1 MITLSRLLRSITE
14 FYRKGSIKPIRPI
27 QVFNAS
33 DIQHAFKVVQ
43 QNQHIGKIVVELRE
57 SAGQSF
63 IECGVAERK
72 RTPVFNS
79 SASYLLVGGLG
90 GVGRAV
96 SAWLVEHGAH
106 HLIFLSRSAGK
117 SEDQEFAQE
126 LVTMGA
132 TVELIKGS
140 VSEPNDVT
148 HAIQAAGDAPLKGI
162 INLSML
168 LRDQSWRDM
177 TWDDWC
183 TGIGPKVQ
191 GTWNLHNL
199 TMATG
204 AELDFFVLFS
214 SISGIIGNIGQANY
228 ASASSFMDSFVQYR
242 TGLGLAASTVDL
254 GAVFDIGFVSESDTL
269 LRQMKTMGY
278 HGVKEKDILDALVVA
293 TAKPSPKA
301 TSLADSADP
310 STFALGLASTLP
322 LSNEKNRVLWR
333 RDPRF
338 AAYHNVGT
346 AGTEAS
352 ASGGSDGIKAF
363 LSSARADP
371 AVLKMPEAADT
382 LAHAIGIKVLSL
394 LSKPENELDTSV
406 GLAELGMDS
415 LVSVEMRSW
424 WKQTF
429 GLDISTLEML
439 GMGTLEVLGKH
450 AAEGLGRAFQ
460 I

>member
-1 MITLSRLLRSITE
+1 MFKAS
-14 FYRKGSIKPIRPI
+14 GI
-27 QVFNAS
+27 QE
-33 DIQHAFKVVQ
+33 AFKVVQ
-43 QNQHIGKIVVELRE
+43 QNQHIGKIIIELRE
-57 SAGQSF
+57 SAARNYVES
-63 IECGVAERK
+63 GVAKRRRK
-72 RTPVFNS
+72 PVFNS

-90 GVGRAV
+90 GVGRALSV
-96 SAWLVEHGAH
+96 WMIEHGAR

-117 SEDQEFAQE
+117 PEHHDFTRE
-126 LVTMGA
+126 LESMDA
-132 TVELIKGS
+132 TVKLINGS
-140 VSEPNDVT
+140 VSEPEDVT
-148 HAIQAAGDAPLKGI
+148 RAIQATGDAPLKGI

-168 LRDQSWRDM
+168 LRDRSWRDM
-177 TWDDWC
+177 TWDDWR

-199 TMATG
+199 TIATG
-204 AELDFFVLFS
+204 AVLDFFILFS

-278 HGVKEKDILDALVVA
+278 HGVTEKDILDALVVA
-293 TAKPSPKA
+293 TAKPSLK
-301 TSLADSADP
+301 TVSLADSADP

-322 LSNEKNRVLWR
+322 LSNDNNRVLWR

-338 AAYHNVGT
+338 AAYHNADT
-346 AGTEAS
+346 SSTEAS
-352 ASGGSDGIKAF
+352 ASGGSDGTKAF
-363 LSSARADP
+363 LSRARADP
-371 AVLKMPEAADT
+371 TLLKTAEAVDI
-382 LAHAIGIKVLSL
+382 LARAVGIKVLSL
-394 LSKPENELDTSV
+394 LNKPENELDTSV
-406 GLAELGMDS
+406 GLLELGMDS
-415 LVSVEMRSW
+415 LVSAEMRSW

-429 GLDISTLEML
+429 GLDISVLEML

-460 I
+460 V